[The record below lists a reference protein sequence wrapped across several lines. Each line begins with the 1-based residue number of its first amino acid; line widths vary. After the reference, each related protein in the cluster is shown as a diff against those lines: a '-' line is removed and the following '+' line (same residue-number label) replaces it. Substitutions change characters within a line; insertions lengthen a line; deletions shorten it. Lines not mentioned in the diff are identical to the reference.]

1 MANPDGY
8 DIIIEAGR
16 SELHYWKDLWR
27 YRELFFFLSWKELL
41 VRYKQTVMG
50 VMWSVIR
57 PVLTMIVFTVV
68 FGKIAKLPSSGV
80 PYPILVFCA
89 MLPWQ
94 YFANSFSEASV
105 SLIANTNLVSKIY
118 FPRIIIPSST
128 IMMSLVDLMISILVL
143 AAIMAWYS
151 FIPTWKV
158 FLLPLFL
165 LLDIILSLGAGFIVS
180 ALNVK
185 YRDFKHVVP
194 FIIQFGL
201 YVSPVGYNSAI
212 FTEKWR
218 LIYSL
223 NPMVG
228 IIDGFRWC
236 ITGDDVFLY
245 APALAI
251 SIAVS
256 LMLLVIGLVYF
267 RRVEKTFA
275 DVI

>member
-1 MANPDGY
+1 
-8 DIIIEAGR
+8 
-16 SELHYWKDLWR
+16 
-27 YRELFFFLSWKELL
+27 

-50 VMWSVIR
+50 VLWSVIR
-57 PVLTMIVFTVV
+57 PVLTMVIFTVV
-68 FGKIAKLPSSGV
+68 FGRIAKLPSNGV

-105 SLIANTNLVSKIY
+105 SLITNTHLVSKIY

-128 IMMSLVDLMISILVL
+128 IMMSLVDLMISILVM
-143 AAIMAWYS
+143 AVIMAWYS
-151 FIPTWKV
+151 FVPTWKI

-165 LLDIILSLGAGFIVS
+165 LLDVILSLGAGYIVS

-212 FTEKWR
+212 FSEKWR

-236 ITGDDVFLY
+236 ITGDDSFLY
-245 APALAI
+245 APALVI

-256 LMLLVIGLVYF
+256 LVLLIVGLIYF
-267 RRVEKTFA
+267 RKVENTFA

>member
-1 MANPDGY
+1 MTNSDEY

-16 SELHYWKDLWR
+16 AELHYWKDLWR

-50 VMWSVIR
+50 VLWSVIR
-57 PVLTMIVFTVV
+57 PVLTMLVFTVV
-68 FGKIAKLPSSGV
+68 FGKIAKLPSNGV

-94 YFANSFSEASV
+94 YFANSFSESSV
-105 SLIANTNLVSKIY
+105 SLISNTHLVSKIY

-128 IMMSLVDLMISILVL
+128 VIMSFVDLLISILVL
-143 AAIMAWYS
+143 AGLMAWYS
-151 FIPTWKV
+151 FVPTWKV
-158 FLLPLFL
+158 LWLPLFL
-165 LLDIILSLGAGFIVS
+165 LLDVILSLGAGYIVS
-180 ALNVK
+180 AMNVK

-194 FIIQFGL
+194 FVIQFGM

-212 FTEKWR
+212 FSDKWR
-218 LIYSL
+218 LLYSL

-236 ITGDDVFLY
+236 ITGDDGFFY
-245 APALAI
+245 MPALVI
-251 SIAVS
+251 SIVLS
-256 LMLLVIGLVYF
+256 LLLLIIGLVYF